1 MQIAVIDIGSN
12 SIRYMEAGLCGSRP
26 VFSRKEVFTTR
37 LAAGLSES
45 GKLSER
51 AMQSSLCV
59 LSTLARRA
67 ENAGLFCAA
76 YATSAVRD
84 ADNRAEFLSAV
95 SATAHIAV
103 QVLSGEQE
111 AQFAYQAA
119 TSGRGGMLDIG
130 GGSTQIV
137 APGFQKSFPA
147 GCVRV
152 HDWCGE
158 RTLSE
163 MRAML
168 KPRFAELYTLPS
180 DLPSDPWTAVGGTA
194 TTLAALFSG
203 MSDYDPSGIQNVVLT
218 PCALLALLERLD
230 ALGDAGRA
238 AIPLLKERH
247 DVILSGGAILL
258 YLMERL
264 SMPSLRFSDADGLEG
279 YAVSLLRG
287 CRA

>member
-12 SIRYMEAGLCGSRP
+12 SIRYMEAGFCGSRP

-111 AQFAYQAA
+111 AQFALLL
-119 TSGRGGMLDIG
+119 G
-130 GGSTQIV
+130 
-137 APGFQKSFPA
+137 KPA
-147 GCVRV
+147 LTERDYEHAEELLVRMV
-152 HDWCGE
+152 
-158 RTLSE
+158 LN
-163 MRAML
+163 AL
-168 KPRFAELYTLPS
+168 
-180 DLPSDPWTAVGGTA
+180 AVGP
-194 TTLAALFSG
+194 AA
-203 MSDYDPSGIQNVVLT
+203 
-218 PCALLALLERLD
+218 
-230 ALGDAGRA
+230 
-238 AIPLLKERH
+238 
-247 DVILSGGAILL
+247 
-258 YLMERL
+258 
-264 SMPSLRFSDADGLEG
+264 
-279 YAVSLLRG
+279 
-287 CRA
+287 

>member
-12 SIRYMEAGLCGSRP
+12 SIRYMEAGFCESRP

-67 ENAGLFCAA
+67 ENAGLSCVA

-84 ADNRAEFLSAV
+84 ANNRAEFLSAV

-119 TSGRGGMLDIG
+119 TGGRGGMDTLADFIG
-130 GGSTQIV
+130 KLARS
-137 APGFQKSFPA
+137 
-147 GCVRV
+147 
-152 HDWCGE
+152 
-158 RTLSE
+158 
-163 MRAML
+163 
-168 KPRFAELYTLPS
+168 
-180 DLPSDPWTAVGGTA
+180 A
-194 TTLAALFSG
+194 TTGSR
-203 MSDYDPSGIQNVVLT
+203 T
-218 PCALLALLERLD
+218 
-230 ALGDAGRA
+230 
-238 AIPLLKERH
+238 
-247 DVILSGGAILL
+247 
-258 YLMERL
+258 
-264 SMPSLRFSDADGLEG
+264 ADDH
-279 YAVSLLRG
+279 RI
-287 CRA
+287 R